1 MFFVSFQRLLHGLNF
16 SAELRSQEWNLCEF
30 LLTVALC
37 YKFSSSY
44 QCKELY
50 FFSNH
55 SINTWLHCIPW
66 SFYCKVGDSLL
77 IRPKGDWSCAFT
89 YSTSAMNNTT
99 LLYGLQWLT
108 LHNHV
113 PIIQV
118 FIWAVN
124 SQPWLSHIISGAKK
138 QERTSAHSLNTDALS
153 TWQAHHIPLQSV
165 VLDLGRCER
174 KIKQVIWK
182 RRLSVTNSNPMF
194 ILFSSIGLFLLLLSL
209 LPSWRSLAQ
218 RMLEQGCCPG
228 NKA

>member
-1 MFFVSFQRLLHGLNF
+1 MVPICISNF
-16 SAELRSQEWNLCEF
+16 SLQSKYLWVGSNSFCGISKTSPWSQIGSWTEIIGVKF
-30 LLTVALC
+30 IRTAALC

-44 QCKELY
+44 QHKKLY

-66 SFYCKVGDSLL
+66 SFHCKMGDSLL

-89 YSTSAMNNTT
+89 YSTGAMNNTT

-124 SQPWLSHIISGAKK
+124 SQPWLSHIISGAKNK
-138 QERTSAHSLNTDALS
+138 SVHLPTVWIRKNSPLDRLITFHYSQYYGAWIPVKKKDRSFENEGFLS
-153 TWQAHHIPLQSV
+153 W
-165 VLDLGRCER
+165 
-174 KIKQVIWK
+174 
-182 RRLSVTNSNPMF
+182 
-194 ILFSSIGLFLLLLSL
+194 ILA
-209 LPSWRSLAQ
+209 P
-218 RMLEQGCCPG
+218 C
-228 NKA
+228 

>member
-1 MFFVSFQRLLHGLNF
+1 MTIKIIQLCKHKYTLGAHLHLIFQPPIQILYEWDPTLFVAFQRLLHGLKF
-16 SAELRSQEWNLCEF
+16 SAELRSQDWNLCEF
-30 LLTVALC
+30 VLTVALC

-44 QCKELY
+44 QRKELY

-138 QERTSAHSLNTDALS
+138 QERTSAHSLNTDALHLTGSSHS
-153 TWQAHHIPLQSV
+153 TTVSSTGPGSL
-165 VLDLGRCER
+165 
-174 KIKQVIWK
+174 WK
-182 RRLSVTNSNPMF
+182 KKK
-194 ILFSSIGLFLLLLSL
+194 
-209 LPSWRSLAQ
+209 
-218 RMLEQGCCPG
+218 PG
-228 NKA
+228 HLKKKAFCHEF